1 MVLTRPSGSPCPWTS
16 IKFFGLNTDIWDF
29 SGKAAVVTGG
39 LQGIG
44 RSISEELS
52 LRGAEVH
59 VFDTAPARGEV
70 NGVYHSV
77 DVSNSNDVAQA
88 VAELPPNASLLV
100 NNAGITRDRSLAKM
114 SDEEWQ
120 AVIAVNLTGAFNMI
134 RAMIPLMRTAGSGRI
149 VNIASIN
156 GLRGK
161 FGQANYTAA
170 KAGLIGLTK
179 TSARELGPK
188 NITVNAVAPGM
199 VMTDMTR
206 ELPEQLRRQAS
217 EEAALTRLPG
227 PEDIAMVVL
236 FLLSDAARTITGE
249 VIKVDSGQYI

>member
-1 MVLTRPSGSPCPWTS
+1 M
-16 IKFFGLNTDIWDF
+16 NTDIWDF
-29 SGKAAVVTGG
+29 KDKVAVVTGG
-39 LQGIG
+39 AQGIG
-44 RSISEELS
+44 RSISEELA

-59 VFDTAPARGEV
+59 VFDVASTADSDSDWIC
-70 NGVYHSV
+70 HSV
-77 DVSNSNDVAQA
+77 DVSDSNSVAQA

-134 RAMIPLMRTAGSGRI
+134 RSMTPLMRTAGSGRI

-156 GLRGK
+156 GMRGK

-170 KAGLIGLTK
+170 KAGLVGLTK
-179 TSARELGPK
+179 TSARELGPR

-199 VMTDMTR
+199 VLTDMTR
-206 ELPEQLRRQAS
+206 QLPEQIKQQAS
-217 EEAALTRLPG
+217 QEAALTYF
-227 PEDIAMVVL
+227 PEPKDIALTVL